1 MFYILNKKNF
11 LRILTKVQK
20 INFLCLARTTLLVMS
35 TDLILYNTSLYNAYI
50 ENKDSLYTLKTHI
63 KKYRFF
69 LKKRCY
75 EFH

>member
-1 MFYILNKKNF
+1 MFYILNRKNF
-11 LRILTKVQK
+11 SRILTKVQK

-35 TDLILYNTSLYNAYI
+35 IDLILYNTSLYNAYI
-50 ENKDSLYTLKTHI
+50 ENKDSLYTLKI
-63 KKYRFF
+63 YIEKYRFF